1 MMRFQ
6 SLKHLLTVLS
16 IVSSV
21 VGITPRALEKRQF
34 QTDAVCDTSF
44 GWASNSRQQTPCIV
58 AAYVN
63 GACGTNT
70 YRVTKLL
77 DGNRYNAPNATTAN
91 PCSCLSGHGT
101 VDTDLGRLDIPMFGF
116 PQQQVSHK
124 FPTAADIPAYRF
136 YWGSYFPPGITLASG
151 TSIPYYAGTNPEN
164 WPNHQFDPV
173 QARAIATENN
183 NDLTP
188 NEEREDS
195 SGTPIGPIVGG
206 VVGGVVVVILA
217 IIATAFVIHRRKK
230 RGNHASQAYDPTP
243 TPFDMSNMHQ
253 PAPAPT
259 LHLRSLSDMS
269 QKSLTTTAYLAST
282 TPTSPTAP
290 SVIMTH
296 ISAPSV
302 THYAN
307 SESHFSEFGMN
318 HPPSVYSSPSPPP
331 LPNSSVMSREN
342 IIEPFRLAASVNSHA
357 RTERSEKSGLD
368 GYPVYDSPSSPPG
381 IPPIEHM
388 SDPSTPQR
396 RRVNPPA
403 YSPPVPSSSPQM
415 LSHTPSIAGQS
426 SPSEGPSSWTSPSA
440 AFMDGKGRR
449 IREKYAPTQRRDY
462 DPSITSP
469 SPTVVTGSA
478 GFADDQ
484 SPDVSVIHDTL
495 GSQFGDRDGNATMVG
510 GQTIATGNSDVF
522 NRLSAP
528 APDRRLP

>member
-1 MMRFQ
+1 MRFQ

-91 PCSCLSGHGT
+91 PCSCSWASYNLLSACTACQGMEQS
-101 VDTDLGRLDIPMFGF
+101 IPTWDAWIFQCSDF
-116 PQQQVSHK
+116 LSS
-124 FPTAADIPAYRF
+124 
-136 YWGSYFPPGITLASG
+136 SYFPPGITLASG

-230 RGNHASQAYDPTP
+230 RGNHASHAYDPTP

-307 SESHFSEFGMN
+307 SESAANGWTSAHCNLLG
-318 HPPSVYSSPSPPP
+318 HPINLRVV
-331 LPNSSVMSREN
+331 L
-342 IIEPFRLAASVNSHA
+342 
-357 RTERSEKSGLD
+357 TER
-368 GYPVYDSPSSPPG
+368 
-381 IPPIEHM
+381 
-388 SDPSTPQR
+388 R
-396 RRVNPPA
+396 
-403 YSPPVPSSSPQM
+403 
-415 LSHTPSIAGQS
+415 
-426 SPSEGPSSWTSPSA
+426 GP
-440 AFMDGKGRR
+440 
-449 IREKYAPTQRRDY
+449 
-462 DPSITSP
+462 
-469 SPTVVTGSA
+469 
-478 GFADDQ
+478 
-484 SPDVSVIHDTL
+484 
-495 GSQFGDRDGNATMVG
+495 
-510 GQTIATGNSDVF
+510 
-522 NRLSAP
+522 
-528 APDRRLP
+528 